1 MRQLSW
7 NFKPANLD
15 KLINLLRKGF
25 LSMRKILILLFFAL
39 LSMCG
44 IAQQQT
50 FKTSDTSAKEENPEQ
65 RNWKDTHLISVP
77 TTKTVDKH
85 RMEFNLMHKLGN
97 VGGASGGGSHTL
109 YGFDIASDIYFNF
122 DFGITRN
129 LQVGI
134 GRSKQKEMLDLD
146 IKYRPL
152 TQKKGGSPVS
162 VAISED
168 FGVISQNNNTFYEA
182 GDSTRHSIAD
192 RFVYNTQLIISRRF
206 NRHISLELV
215 PTLNFRNH
223 VLTTMNTNKGVFDAN
238 AIPALGV
245 GARYMFNGFV
255 GIIADYYYIMSPYR
269 VNNNVQSYYNAF
281 SIGVEMHTG
290 GHVFQ
295 INFSNTSA
303 ILPINLIPYTSDS
316 WANGGF
322 KLGFSISR
330 LF

>member
-1 MRQLSW
+1 M
-7 NFKPANLD
+7 F
-15 KLINLLRKGF
+15 LL
-25 LSMRKILILLFFAL
+25 LLGTMAL
-39 LSMCG
+39 
-44 IAQQQT
+44 AQQQT
-50 FKTSDTSAKEENPEQ
+50 FNVSDTSAKEENPEQ

-97 VGGASGGGSHTL
+97 VGGASGGGAHTL

-122 DFGITRN
+122 DYGLAKN
-129 LQVGI
+129 LQIGV
-134 GRSKQKEMLDLD
+134 GRSKQKEMFDMD

-152 TQKKGGSPVS
+152 TQKDGGFPLS

-168 FGVISQNNNTFYEA
+168 FGVISQSNNKFYGI
-182 GDSTRHSIAD
+182 GDSSQHSIAD

-206 NRHISLELV
+206 NKRLSIELV
-215 PTLNFRNH
+215 PTLNFRNR

-238 AIPALGV
+238 SIPALGA
-245 GARYMFNGFV
+245 GARYMFNGFIGV
-255 GIIADYYYIMSPYR
+255 IADYYYIMSPYR
-269 VNNNVQSYYNAF
+269 VNNNVVPYYNAF
-281 SIGVEMHTG
+281 SIGIEMHTG

-303 ILPINLIPYTSDS
+303 ILPINLVPYTNDS